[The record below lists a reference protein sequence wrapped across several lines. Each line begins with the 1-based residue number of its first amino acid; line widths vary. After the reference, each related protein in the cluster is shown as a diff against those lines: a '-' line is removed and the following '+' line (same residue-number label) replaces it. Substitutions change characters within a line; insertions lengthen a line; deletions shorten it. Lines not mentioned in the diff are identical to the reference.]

1 MSDETDIDYGPLK
14 NLIGVWKGDKGIDVA
29 PDPEGVENNPY
40 YENITFTGIG
50 DVTNAE
56 SQVLSVVYYRQ
67 TVFRKSDDQAFHDET
82 GYWMWDPKTK
92 TVIHSLVI
100 PRAVCVL
107 AGGQYAGA
115 TNTDG
120 SVIIEV
126 EASIDDNDW
135 KIIQSPFM
143 RENACTTGF
152 RQKIEVGDEKLS
164 YSETTIVDIYGKV
177 FEHTDE
183 NELNLSRE

>member
-14 NLIGVWKGDKGIDVA
+14 NLIGVWKGDKGLDVA

-40 YENITFTGIG
+40 YENVTFTEIG

-56 SQVLSVVYYRQ
+56 SQILSVVYYRQ

-92 TVIHSLVI
+92 TVMHSLVI

-107 AGGQYAGA
+107 AGGQYVGA
-115 TNTDG
+115 TNTEG

-126 EASIDDNDW
+126 EADIDDKDW

-143 RENACTTGF
+143 QENARTTGF
-152 RQKIEVGDEKLS
+152 RQKIEVGNGKLS

-177 FEHTDE
+177 FEHTDQ
-183 NELNLSRE
+183 NELILSRG